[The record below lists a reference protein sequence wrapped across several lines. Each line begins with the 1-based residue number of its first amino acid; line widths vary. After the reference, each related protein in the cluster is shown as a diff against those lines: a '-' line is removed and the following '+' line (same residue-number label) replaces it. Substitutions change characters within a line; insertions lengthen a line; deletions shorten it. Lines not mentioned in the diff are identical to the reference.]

1 MYIIF
6 ATYLQSATSV
16 SNDWVFI
23 LPYRFFIKLWR
34 FWVFISSHSTA
45 SSLKV
50 QEVPCSNAKELL
62 VAGPILHILPSEP
75 VQLLAPAKLAIPVIL
90 GEDIPKFPD
99 YSATDV
105 RIFCR
110 TSEDDEREW
119 NEVTEQLKDIAVL
132 ENGTVTFTVNHFS
145 E

>member
-1 MYIIF
+1 M
-6 ATYLQSATSV
+6 
-16 SNDWVFI
+16 
-23 LPYRFFIKLWR
+23 
-34 FWVFISSHSTA
+34 
-45 SSLKV
+45 
-50 QEVPCSNAKELL
+50 QEVPYSNAKELL

-75 VQLLAPAKLAIPVIL
+75 VQLLVPAKLTIPVVL

>member
-1 MYIIF
+1 MNLVCLTDSLLSWGAF
-6 ATYLQSATSV
+6 EFSSV
-16 SNDWVFI
+16 
-23 LPYRFFIKLWR
+23 
-34 FWVFISSHSTA
+34 HSVQLHL
-45 SSLKV
+45 SLKV
-50 QEVPCSNAKELL
+50 QEVPCSNAKLKERL
-62 VAGPILHILPSEP
+62 VAGPILHISPSKP
-75 VQLLAPAKLAIPVIL
+75 VQLLAPAWLTIPVIL